1 MLAASVALCGVSSVP
16 AFAQSNAARW
26 RAVPVTATRAREPG
40 DMVRLYTTDHH
51 DLAPHDR
58 LPPNLA
64 FPESYRPI
72 LTAMLERSPMFRRQ
86 CLRIANTP
94 YVRVLLRTLQT
105 AVPTGPR
112 ARTTIRRTVD
122 GALIATVLIR
132 PLEDMPELIAHEL
145 EHIIEQLD
153 GVDLSERASISSSG
167 VHLCEDG
174 SYETTRARHV
184 GLIVGRD
191 TRRGS

>member
-26 RAVPVTATRAREPG
+26 RAVSAAATRAREQG
-40 DMVRLYTTDHH
+40 DMVRLYTADHH
-51 DLAPHDR
+51 DAPIDG
-58 LPPNLA
+58 LPANLV
-64 FPESYRPI
+64 FPESYRGI

-86 CLRIANTP
+86 CLRIAHTP
-94 YVRVLLRTLQT
+94 YVRVLLRTLQPSSP
-105 AVPTGPR
+105 AGPR
-112 ARTTIRRTVD
+112 ARTTITRTVD
-122 GALIATVLIR
+122 GAVVAMVLLR

-153 GVDLSERASISSSG
+153 GVDLPERATIASSG

-174 SYETTRARHV
+174 SYETARALHV
-184 GLIVGRD
+184 GRIVGRD